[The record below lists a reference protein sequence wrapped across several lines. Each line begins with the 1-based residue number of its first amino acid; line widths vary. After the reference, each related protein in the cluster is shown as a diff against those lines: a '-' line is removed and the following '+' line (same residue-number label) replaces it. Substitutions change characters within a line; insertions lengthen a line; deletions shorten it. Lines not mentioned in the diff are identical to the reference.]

1 MNWFLHEHT
10 DTHTHTF
17 TLTHTH
23 TSVRPEVE
31 RPSAPW
37 HVPAGGRVVKVY
49 VTGGQT
55 DGHLAAA
62 GRPTALLCFS
72 VLELLDKSDS
82 LFGGFTLDSG
92 GRNPRAAWCSG

>member
-1 MNWFLHEHT
+1 MNRFLHEHT
-10 DTHTHTF
+10 DTH

-31 RPSAPW
+31 RSSTPW

-49 VTGGQT
+49 VTGWQT
-55 DGHLAAA
+55 DGHLAVA
-62 GRPTALLCFS
+62 GRHTALLCFS
-72 VLELLDKSDS
+72 VLELLDKSDTW
-82 LFGGFTLDSG
+82 FDGFTLDSG